1 MLIGMIRSC
10 HVLLTFDA
18 TLALSFHRAD
28 NIDFHFEYIQAL
40 EIQLHSAQAI
50 EFLGQLPLEP
60 HVTREFFHCSYIA
73 SNLHRFRFKNHE
85 HLNSQ

>member
-28 NIDFHFEYIQAL
+28 NIDVHFEYITGWQHLNL
-40 EIQLHSAQAI
+40 ELDLDLKSIDLKYLVWV
-50 EFLGQLPLEP
+50 FLNKEGFEIHHLK
-60 HVTREFFHCSYIA
+60 FHC
-73 SNLHRFRFKNHE
+73 LDT
-85 HLNSQ
+85 